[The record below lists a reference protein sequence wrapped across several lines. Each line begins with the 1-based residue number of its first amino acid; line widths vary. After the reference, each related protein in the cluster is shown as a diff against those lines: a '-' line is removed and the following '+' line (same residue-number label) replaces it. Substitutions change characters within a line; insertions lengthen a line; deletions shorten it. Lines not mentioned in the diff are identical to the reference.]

1 MQTGKGPGPRYH
13 AFPMA
18 KAQSKTSKK
27 TKSKPAAKPT
37 KKKVAKAAVKK
48 PAAKTSGKA
57 AIKSAGKASKPA
69 AKKTAKVA
77 TKASKAAA
85 VKKSA
90 AKSPTKVSKAPAKPA
105 KAAPKAAKSAVKAAK
120 SAPKKSAASTRKPK
134 AAAVATAAETT
145 QVMEE
150 LLAHATAGDGQPTA
164 PQHRDAAASL
174 VTDEH
179 ELDAEIE
186 GPGHQDDDENFDGH
200 DDMDDASFNDRGT
213 ADSEPAGRPTYVDD
227 GSPFPVQLARLL
239 HDDKCTDIVLL
250 DLRGVNPMWDYVII
264 GSGTSDRQMR
274 SVLTHVAELGRL
286 LGHEVYRRN
295 VDDRA
300 TWLLADFS
308 DVIVH
313 LFEPNTRAH
322 YDLEMLW
329 GDATRVEWERPAQLP
344 RNRAGLVAGDGL

>member
-13 AFPMA
+13 AFLMA

-27 TKSKPAAKPT
+27 IKSKPAAKPT

-48 PAAKTSGKA
+48 PVAKTSGKA

-77 TKASKAAA
+77 TKASKTAA

-90 AKSPTKVSKAPAKPA
+90 AKAPAKVSKAPTKPV
-105 KAAPKAAKSAVKAAK
+105 KAAPKTAK

-213 ADSEPAGRPTYVDD
+213 TDSEPAGRPTYVDD

>member
-1 MQTGKGPGPRYH
+1 
-13 AFPMA
+13 MA
-18 KAQSKTSKK
+18 KAQSKTTKK
-27 TKSKPAAKPT
+27 TNSKPAKPT

-48 PAAKTSGKA
+48 PAAKPIAKVAAKTAGK
-57 AIKSAGKASKPA
+57 SVGKASKTA

-77 TKASKAAA
+77 TKASKTAAKKP
-85 VKKSA
+85 VKKA
-90 AKSPTKVSKAPAKPA
+90 AGKVAAKAPAKASKALA
-105 KAAPKAAKSAVKAAK
+105 KAAKVAPKAAK
-120 SAPKKSAASTRKPK
+120 SAPKKAAASTRKPK
-134 AAAVATAAETT
+134 GAAVATAAETT
-145 QVMEE
+145 QVMED

-186 GPGHQDDDENFDGH
+186 GAGHQDDDENFDGH
-200 DDMDDASFNDRGT
+200 DDMDDASFNDRSGGKGGSE
-213 ADSEPAGRPTYVDD
+213 SEPAGRPTYTDD
-227 GSPFPVQLARLL
+227 GSPFPVQLARML

>member
-1 MQTGKGPGPRYH
+1 
-13 AFPMA
+13 MA

-27 TKSKPAAKPT
+27 TKSKPAAASSKKAAKKTVKKP
-37 KKKVAKAAVKK
+37 VAKAAKV
-48 PAAKTSGKA
+48 AA
-57 AIKSAGKASKPA
+57 KPA
-69 AKKTAKVA
+69 AKKKLAKVTA
-77 TKASKAAA
+77 KASKATPAKKP
-85 VKKSA
+85 VKKA
-90 AKSPTKVSKAPAKPA
+90 AAKAPAKAAKPASRSAKAPA
-105 KAAPKAAKSAVKAAK
+105 KKAAAP
-120 SAPKKSAASTRKPK
+120 RKPK
-134 AAAVATAAETT
+134 AAPVASAAETT

-150 LLAHATAGDGQPTA
+150 LLAQATPGDGQTAA

-174 VTDEH
+174 VTDDD
-179 ELDAEIE
+179 ELGSDLDTQD
-186 GPGHQDDDENFDGH
+186 HQDDDQLDDG
-200 DDMDDASFNDRGT
+200 DEMDDASFNDRSGGKGT
-213 ADSEPAGRPTYVDD
+213 TDSEPAGRPTYVDD

-274 SVLTHVAELGRL
+274 SVLTHVAELGRH

-329 GDATRVEWERPAQLP
+329 GDAKRVEWERPAQLP

>member
-1 MQTGKGPGPRYH
+1 MGTGEWPGPRYH

-27 TKSKPAAKPT
+27 TNSKPAAAAAT
-37 KKKVAKAAVKK
+37 KTAAKAARKK
-48 PAAKTSGKA
+48 PAPKA
-57 AIKSAGKASKPA
+57 PVKRSKAPVKASKPA
-69 AKKTAKVA
+69 PKASKAPAKKTAKVA
-77 TKASKAAA
+77 TKPSKATAA
-85 VKKSA
+85 KKPVKKAAGKIA
-90 AKSPTKVSKAPAKPA
+90 AKSPAKSAKATTKPA
-105 KAAPKAAKSAVKAAK
+105 KSVV
-120 SAPKKSAASTRKPK
+120 KKSPARAGKPK
-134 AAAVATAAETT
+134 AAPVATAAETT
-145 QVMEE
+145 QAMEQ
-150 LLAHATAGDGQPTA
+150 LLAQATPGDGQPTA

-174 VTDEH
+174 VTDDS
-179 ELDAEIE
+179 ELDAELSSE
-186 GPGHQDDDENFDGH
+186 GHQDDDESFDGH
-200 DDMDDASFNDRGT
+200 DDLDDASFNDRGG
-213 ADSEPAGRPTYVDD
+213 AESEPAGRPTYVDD
-227 GSPFPVQLARLL
+227 GSPFPVQLSRLL

-329 GDATRVEWERPAQLP
+329 GDAKRVEWERAAQAP